1 MGYHDELAA
10 IKDLD
15 EAIERQK
22 DKRRAFRMKFWKM
35 YQNGIDDS
43 DLYKAIRIQER
54 FNKRIEKLECK
65 LFFVFGIG

>member
-22 DKRRAFRMKFWKM
+22 QRRRTFKKKFGDKYK
-35 YQNGIDDS
+35 NGIDDS

-54 FNKRIEKLECK
+54 FNKRIERLECK